1 MNEQMQEAAKLLLST
16 LTETKEFV
24 LAQAPEIMQQMIT
37 WQITKGAMSAGLF
50 LVLLIS
56 FLILLVKGIRAKEA
70 PGETYSIVTT
80 VLGVFV
86 ACTLIPLLVNGI
98 LAIQA
103 IVAPKLFLLEQITRL
118 L

>member
-37 WQITKGAMSAGLF
+37 WQITIGAVSVCMFLVCFASF
-50 LVLLIS
+50 LVL
-56 FLILLVKGIRAKEA
+56 FVKGIKAEKA
-70 PGETYSIVTT
+70 PSDIYTLCTGIALTCS
-80 VLGVFV
+80 GCAFVFV
-86 ACTLIPLLVNGI
+86 LIDGTAAL
-98 LAIQA
+98 QA